1 MADSHG
7 PEGHHGPT
15 TNVYLVV
22 FGALA
27 IFTAISFIVNGIY
40 GIGSMI
46 GLTIIMLVAVVKATL
61 VTMYFMH
68 VKYDWGKLFFLIIP
82 LMILAMMLMVVLMPD
97 TVMAW
102 RHPVD

>member
-7 PEGHHGPT
+7 HEGHHGPT
-15 TNVYLVV
+15 FNIYLAV
-22 FGALA
+22 FGALCV
-27 IFTAISFIVNGIY
+27 FTAVSFVVNAIY
-40 GIGSMI
+40 GLGSMT
-46 GLTIIMLVAVVKATL
+46 GMTIIMLVAVVKATL

-82 LMILAMMLMVVLMPD
+82 LVVLAMMMMVVLLPD

-102 RHPVD
+102 RGDID

>member
-1 MADSHG
+1 MTDSHG

-15 TNVYLVV
+15 MNIYLVV
-22 FGALA
+22 FGALCG
-27 IFTAISFIVNGIY
+27 FTLISFVVNAIY
-40 GIGSMI
+40 GIGSMT
-46 GLTIIMLVAVVKATL
+46 GLMIIMLVAVVKATL

-82 LMILAMMLMVVLMPD
+82 LMILAMVLMVVLMPD

-102 RHPVD
+102 HHPVE